1 MSRRF
6 TLGALWWLV
15 AENIPSLHMTKSPRS
30 HPSAFVMCKW
40 SRLEVRMALKWGYQ
54 NLHPAMLWWMKIW
67 YITWQP
73 LLICIQSASVVPFI
87 TKETY
92 FKLILAVSICFLF
105 HEVLHN
111 LIVTFLCCIMEWGHL
126 QMNTRYTYQSEY
138 RPASHHH
145 YVWYATISRKGIMP
159 LFTKDETLPYI

>member
-1 MSRRF
+1 
-6 TLGALWWLV
+6 
-15 AENIPSLHMTKSPRS
+15 
-30 HPSAFVMCKW
+30 
-40 SRLEVRMALKWGYQ
+40 
-54 NLHPAMLWWMKIW
+54 MKI
-67 YITWQP
+67 YDTLPDSLYSYAYKVQMLC
-73 LLICIQSASVVPFI
+73 LLSQKKHTSIQSANVVPFI
-87 TKETY
+87 TKETH

-145 YVWYATISRKGIMP
+145 YV
-159 LFTKDETLPYI
+159 

>member
-1 MSRRF
+1 MQSVWLLHAHRFSTPCALQGMSTLRWHSRRP
-6 TLGALWWLV
+6 LLHVIALV
-15 AENIPSLHMTKSPRS
+15 PSV
-30 HPSAFVMCKW
+30 FVMCKW
-40 SRLEVRMALKWGYQ
+40 SKTEGGNGLEMRLSKFAPCNVMMNE
-54 NLHPAMLWWMKIW
+54 NLW
-67 YITWQP
+67 YITWQS
-73 LLICIQSASVVPFI
+73 LLICIQSANVVPFI
-87 TKETY
+87 TKETH

-145 YVWYATISRKGIMP
+145 YV
-159 LFTKDETLPYI
+159 